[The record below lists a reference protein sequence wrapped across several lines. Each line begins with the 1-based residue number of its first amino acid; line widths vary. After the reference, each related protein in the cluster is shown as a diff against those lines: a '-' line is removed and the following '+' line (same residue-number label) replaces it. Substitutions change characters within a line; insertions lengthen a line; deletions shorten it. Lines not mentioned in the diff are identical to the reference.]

1 MIKLTMKVAQR
12 IIAAAVLVL
21 GLSAQA
27 EEIKLF
33 THLETFQGKEI
44 NLQTDKLT
52 HLIFIDAWSIYG
64 GSGGEKV
71 SEGLPVL
78 FLQKSQQIWV
88 QPQIN
93 VTLDQLSEFQ
103 GYFPTVSPLVL
114 DEEFRMMRSLGIWNS
129 PHHVLL
135 QGDKP
140 LFSGDLAELTA
151 YAVEHFANQQQFVRW
166 QESDAVAVNTD
177 YKNMPIERVKFSIKS
192 DQQFYEKI
200 DVGAKA
206 PTIEATSLQGKGL
219 SLTALLT
226 DKPVTL
232 VFIDALCPMPHF
244 PGCENKLEQLNKQV
258 SADSSRY
265 WLGVVNSY
273 YVDEGVAKQFS
284 DKFELAL
291 PLLFDT
297 DNKIFQA
304 YGVHATPYYIDIAQS
319 GSIAYRGDESR

>member
-1 MIKLTMKVAQR
+1 MTAVQR
-12 IIAAAVLVL
+12 IIASAVLAL
-21 GLSAQA
+21 AMSAQA
-27 EEIKLF
+27 DETELF
-33 THLETFQGKEI
+33 THMETFQGQEVA
-44 NLQTDKLT
+44 LQKDKLT
-52 HLIFIDAWSIYG
+52 HLIFIDAWSIFG
-64 GSGGEKV
+64 GSGGENI
-71 SEGLPVL
+71 SEGLPAL
-78 FLQKSQQIWV
+78 FLQHSQQVWV

-114 DEEFRMMRSLGIWNS
+114 DKEFRMMRSLGIWNS

-135 QGDKP
+135 KGDKP
-140 LFSGDLAELTA
+140 LFSGDLAELKA
-151 YAVEHFANQQQFVRW
+151 YAVEHFSNQQQLVKW
-166 QESDAVAVNTD
+166 QKSDAEAVNTD
-177 YKNMPIERVKFSIKS
+177 YKNMPLERVKFSTKAGRK
-192 DQQFYEKI
+192 FYEKI

-206 PTIEATSLQGKGL
+206 PGIEANSLEGKGL
-219 SLTALLT
+219 SLTALLA

-244 PGCENKLEQLNKQV
+244 PGCEAKLEQLNKQV
-258 SADSSRY
+258 NADSSRY

-273 YVDEGVAKQFS
+273 YVDESVAKQFG

-297 DNKIFQA
+297 DNKAFQA